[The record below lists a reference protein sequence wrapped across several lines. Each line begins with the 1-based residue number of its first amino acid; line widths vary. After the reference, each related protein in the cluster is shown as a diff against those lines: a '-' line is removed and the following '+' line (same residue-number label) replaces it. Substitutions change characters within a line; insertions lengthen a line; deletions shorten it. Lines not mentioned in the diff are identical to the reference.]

1 MSNNLKLWNSVCETN
16 PKDTKGFQG
25 KGGFKGT
32 AICAQSQRRNATEVF
47 GSFGNGWGVKDE
59 VYEVMMFD
67 PLDPH
72 SSRLIYKAVL
82 YYGFDDYVGDFPIA
96 GEIDL
101 WAYSKQWKQWN
112 ANNDIHKKVRTDAMT
127 KGLSE
132 LGFNSDIFEGKFDDN
147 KYIAEMKEKHE
158 DEKSA
163 IKPKPVDNAVP
174 SKNGKA
180 DSKPTEE
187 APKPPVKA
195 KEETGNQN
203 PPTGT
208 KPVQSGAD
216 TTGSGVGEL
225 FQYVIGVIN
234 GAPKSGFVAKD
245 AIPWMREVNTAKKTD
260 DMKLM
265 EELVKRL
272 NEYLEAD
279 TEKKNEIMADLNQ
292 LPIF

>member
-1 MSNNLKLWNSVCETN
+1 VLKIKYKFMASDGSYVTATVIGEGMDSGDKAANKAMSIAHKYAL
-16 PKDTKGFQG
+16 FQV
-25 KGGFKGT
+25 F
-32 AICAQSQRRNATEVF
+32 AVATE
-47 GSFGNGWGVKDE
+47 DLI
-59 VYEVMMFD
+59 D
-67 PLDPH
+67 PD
-72 SSRLIYKAVL
+72 SE
-82 YYGFDDYVGDFPIA
+82 
-96 GEIDL
+96 EIGPT
-101 WAYSKQWKQWN
+101 S
-112 ANNDIHKKVRTDAMT
+112 
-127 KGLSE
+127 
-132 LGFNSDIFEGKFDDN
+132 
-147 KYIAEMKEKHE
+147 KEKKNE
-158 DEKSA
+158 DKKSA